1 MRLLDSLKF
10 FLKFVKPYYR
20 HLFLTFIVGFV
31 KNFIPMILPIIVK
44 YIVDDV
50 IGNSSL
56 NSSEK
61 MGKLYLIVSI
71 TFIIY
76 LIVRGPFEYYSS
88 YLSEWISNK
97 ILGDIRFSL
106 FKHLQKLPIK
116 FFHNNNSGD
125 VLTKVIQDV
134 EHTKNIVSAGFVSI
148 WLDIIGI
155 ITVMWIMI
163 KMNIPL
169 SLIAI
174 CVMPFYFFVTKFFY
188 KKLKLI
194 SKERQ
199 RTLGAMQGHVTERI
213 QGISLVRS
221 FPLEN
226 YEQNKFSEQNNN
238 VFQKAMERTK
248 WDAKSKSIVNTI
260 TDVSPLLILAFGG
273 YYAVL
278 GRISVGT
285 LMAFYAYVERV
296 YSPLKRLINSSNQ
309 FSQSLASLERLYEL
323 FEEKQEENLLK
334 APIKNKEIIGNIKF
348 NRVYFSYDEE
358 KDFVLKDLNLHINK
372 GETIAIVGHS
382 GGGKSSLASLLMK
395 YFNVNKGEIL
405 IDGENIN
412 HFDLEFL
419 REKVGLVL
427 QDSILFNGTIKDNLL
442 LGKPNASDEELIEAC
457 KKAHAHE
464 FISSLPEAYDTK
476 IGERGVKLS
485 GGQKQRISIA
495 RIFLKNPPILVFD
508 EATSALDLHSERLI
522 QEVIMNLKSQ
532 KTVLII
538 AHRLSTITHADKI
551 VVIDK
556 GEIIEIGSHKELMEK
571 EGAYYKLYK
580 IQNLKK

>member
-1 MRLLDSLKF
+1 
-10 FLKFVKPYYR
+10 
-20 HLFLTFIVGFV
+20 
-31 KNFIPMILPIIVK
+31 
-44 YIVDDV
+44 
-50 IGNSSL
+50 
-56 NSSEK
+56 
-61 MGKLYLIVSI
+61 
-71 TFIIY
+71 
-76 LIVRGPFEYYSS
+76 
-88 YLSEWISNK
+88 
-97 ILGDIRFSL
+97 
-106 FKHLQKLPIK
+106 
-116 FFHNNNSGD
+116 
-125 VLTKVIQDV
+125 
-134 EHTKNIVSAGFVSI
+134 
-148 WLDIIGI
+148 
-155 ITVMWIMI
+155 MWIMI

-334 APIKNKEIIGNIKF
+334 TPIKNKEIIGNIKF

-358 KDFVLKDLNLHINK
+358 KDFEVEL
-372 GETIAIVGHS
+372 S
-382 GGGKSSLASLLMK
+382 PKSL
-395 YFNVNKGEIL
+395 
-405 IDGENIN
+405 
-412 HFDLEFL
+412 
-419 REKVGLVL
+419 
-427 QDSILFNGTIKDNLL
+427 
-442 LGKPNASDEELIEAC
+442 
-457 KKAHAHE
+457 
-464 FISSLPEAYDTK
+464 
-476 IGERGVKLS
+476 
-485 GGQKQRISIA
+485 
-495 RIFLKNPPILVFD
+495 
-508 EATSALDLHSERLI
+508 
-522 QEVIMNLKSQ
+522 
-532 KTVLII
+532 
-538 AHRLSTITHADKI
+538 
-551 VVIDK
+551 
-556 GEIIEIGSHKELMEK
+556 
-571 EGAYYKLYK
+571 
-580 IQNLKK
+580 NLKKWDYFLSILIQKNISI